1 MLDLARDII
10 GSQPILTAFLAIGVG
25 YLVGQINIFGFSLGV
40 GAVLFVGL
48 AIGAFAPKAQIIGP
62 IGLTGLIMF
71 LYGIGILYGRQFFEG
86 MVGAGQKYN
95 LLALVGCLAG
105 LAVALL
111 LGHIFGIKVGHTL
124 GMYAGSMTSTATLQA
139 ALEVMK
145 NKDPSIGYSIAYP
158 FGVIGP
164 ILCIYFMT
172 QIVKPKFPAKT
183 QRFHMG
189 EISVGERFAGR
200 RLGDLMAKAPAGLQV
215 TMVRKGGHNIVPT
228 DDTILEN
235 GDAVLV
241 VAEDKEAIAT
251 AAAKLG
257 KLSPGQLASDRA
269 DLDYIRVFVG
279 KASAVGIPLAQLP
292 MPAGYPTHLLHVR
305 RYDAD
310 LVPAPDLMLEF
321 GDRVGVLAPPD
332 RKEEIR
338 RHFGDTVKATAEF
351 SYVSLG
357 LGMVMGVLL
366 GLIPIPIPGVGIVT
380 LGIGGGPLIVALIL
394 GKLRRTGPMLWTMP
408 LPANIVLRNFG
419 LAMFLATVGVNAGQ
433 PFVKTV
439 AESGFTMLFI
449 GVAVLL
455 TTVFIVLLVGHYLMK
470 IPYDDLVGIAS
481 GATGNPAI
489 LVYSTKMAP
498 TERPDIGYAMIFPS
512 MTLVKVIAAQIVGLL
527 MVRQRRLGDGCGFP
541 AVMRRPSQKPAQARG
556 DTAWLTGI
564 PAATTHLQFECVQ
577 PGRDQGGCRESRSQ
591 EGEPSLSGFVH
602 AGGDRR
608 GQHRARRALLYRHRQ
623 RRGVE
628 LRHRARDGRGGVFA
642 RAGNRSGWW
651 RRTLHGKQSD
661 RDGLGERK
669 VYDRRNAAQ
678 LGHRLF
684 RQPDRRA
691 RACGPGLP
699 FASSRHEWRPRR
711 PVDTEDGRH
720 QDPARRRHAILQGQC
735 CVTCWFAWRYGL
747 RMPAVR

>member
-10 GSQPILTAFLAIGVG
+10 GSQPILTAFLAIGLG
-25 YLVGQINIFGFSLGV
+25 YLVGQISIFGFSLGV

-48 AIGAFAPKAQIIGP
+48 LIGAFAPKAQITGP

-86 MVGAGQKYN
+86 IFGSGQKYN
-95 LLALVGCLAG
+95 LLALVACLAS
-105 LAVALL
+105 LLVALG
-111 LGHIFGIKVGHTL
+111 LGHLFGIKLGHTL
-124 GMYAGSMTSTATLQA
+124 GIYAGSMTSTASLQA
-139 ALEVMK
+139 ALDVMK

-158 FGVIGP
+158 FGVLGP

-172 QIVKPKFPAKT
+172 RIVKPKFPTKT

-189 EISVGERFAGR
+189 EISIGPGFAGR
-200 RLGDLMAKAPAGLQV
+200 RLDELKAETLSDLQV
-215 TMVRKGGHNIVPT
+215 TMIRKDGHNLVPAN
-228 DDTILEN
+228 DIILAA

-241 VAEDKEAIAT
+241 VAEDNETIAS
-251 AAAKLG
+251 AAADIG
-257 KLSPGQLASDRA
+257 KLEPGRLASDRA

-279 KASAVGIPLAQLP
+279 NASVVGVPLARLS

-321 GDRVGVLAPPD
+321 GDRVGVLTPPA

-338 RHFGDTVKATAEF
+338 RHFGDSIKAAAEF

-357 LGMVMGVLL
+357 IGMVLGVLL
-366 GLIPIPIPGVGIVT
+366 GLIPIPIPRVGIVT

-433 PFVKTV
+433 PFVRTV
-439 AESGFTMLFI
+439 AESGLTMLFI

-455 TTVFIVLLVGHYLMK
+455 TTVAIVLLVGHYLMK

-527 MVRQRRLGDGCGFP
+527 
-541 AVMRRPSQKPAQARG
+541 
-556 DTAWLTGI
+556 
-564 PAATTHLQFECVQ
+564 
-577 PGRDQGGCRESRSQ
+577 
-591 EGEPSLSGFVH
+591 
-602 AGGDRR
+602 AGG
-608 GQHRARRALLYRHRQ
+608 A
-623 RRGVE
+623 
-628 LRHRARDGRGGVFA
+628 
-642 RAGNRSGWW
+642 AG
-651 RRTLHGKQSD
+651 
-661 RDGLGERK
+661 
-669 VYDRRNAAQ
+669 
-678 LGHRLF
+678 
-684 RQPDRRA
+684 
-691 RACGPGLP
+691 
-699 FASSRHEWRPRR
+699 
-711 PVDTEDGRH
+711 
-720 QDPARRRHAILQGQC
+720 
-735 CVTCWFAWRYGL
+735 
-747 RMPAVR
+747 